1 MASIISVHSFRG
13 GTGKSNMTANLAA
26 VIAGDDRRV
35 AVIDTDIQSP
45 GLHVLFGLSGD
56 QITWAL
62 NDYLWDGGEIA
73 SVAQAVALPRQE
85 TKQTGRIF
93 LIPSSMRPGEITRAL
108 REGYDPQR
116 LTDGLRRLVEE
127 LSLDFLIIDTH
138 PGLHEE
144 TLLSLVVSDT
154 VLIVMRPD
162 QQDYEGTGITMRV
175 ARRLQVPRMLL
186 AVNKTPAVLDHET
199 VRTQVEEAYGCEVA
213 AVLPHSDELMNLAS
227 AGVFVLEHPDH
238 PLSGL
243 FRTLAMKVTAR

>member
-26 VIAGDDRRV
+26 VIAAGDRRV
-35 AVIDTDIQSP
+35 GVIDTDIQSP
-45 GLHVLFGLSGD
+45 GLHVLFGLSGE

-73 SVAQAVALPRQE
+73 SVAQAVGLASHGATQR
-85 TKQTGRIF
+85 GRIF
-93 LIPSSMRPGEITRAL
+93 LIPSSTRPGEITRAL

-116 LTDGLRRLVEE
+116 LTDGLRRLIGD

-144 TLLSLVVSDT
+144 TLLSLAISDT

-162 QQDYEGTGITMRV
+162 HQDYEGTGITVRV

-186 AVNKTPAVLDHET
+186 AVNKTPAVLDHGA
-199 VRTQVEEAYGCEVA
+199 VKAQVEEAYGCDVV
-213 AVLPHSDELMNLAS
+213 AVLPHSEEMMNLAS
-227 AGVFVLEHPDH
+227 AGVFVLEFPDH

-243 FRTLAMKVTAR
+243 FRTVATRITAQ